1 MVKAR
6 ARSETDAGGRASAV
20 AALQAGLSV
29 LLRLFAPYLPYV
41 TEEVWSW
48 GFAKE
53 TGPDSIHRAPW
64 PTPSEIDDLA
74 AASGDGAVFD
84 AACAF
89 LEAVRRAKSAAGATV
104 GRHLASLR
112 VAVSPRNAALLA
124 TCRFDLASASRV
136 EGEILEPR
144 EGLADD
150 GFEVVAIELADLPPE
165 A

>member
-1 MVKAR
+1 MGLRQGAGARQHPPCAVADPGRDRR
-6 ARSETDAGGRASAV
+6 ARPRRPATARS
-20 AALQAGLSV
+20 
-29 LLRLFAPYLPYV
+29 
-41 TEEVWSW
+41 
-48 GFAKE
+48 
-53 TGPDSIHRAPW
+53 
-64 PTPSEIDDLA
+64 
-74 AASGDGAVFD
+74 FD

-104 GRHLASLR
+104 GRHLARLR

-124 TCRFDLASASRV
+124 PCRFDLASASRV

-150 GFEVVAIELADLPPE
+150 AFEVVAIELADLPPE